1 MDMMIA
7 ETMSRPERFEAAV
20 ALEKPDR
27 VPVMPLM
34 TAFAV
39 RSQGMTQGEAWR
51 DPDKGFKAMLNTFN
65 DLGGFDRLYKPNL
78 FWPMIGGRFCSTP
91 VRVLI
96 PGRQLP
102 EDALNQIQEQELFS
116 RDDYDKLAAL
126 GWNAFWDEHYE
137 KMSGRGMQRL
147 IITQNHLLDIY
158 INEVEAYHSQNIYPL
173 FGAWVDSSSMA
184 FSMARTLTH
193 FTMDLYE
200 VPDKVK
206 AAMDAS
212 CDDLIQNT
220 LDLVSL
226 TKIPLVFI
234 VLERGSGFYYHTDIF
249 EQFEWPYL
257 QRYVDAFVSE
267 GLTPWF
273 HLDTDWSLN
282 LPYFKQFPKGKC
294 VADLDSTTDIFKAKE
309 ILGGHMCISGD
320 VPASLLTLGNPD
332 DVREYCQKLID
343 KVGRDGGFM
352 LTTGCECPVD
362 AKFENVKMM
371 INMAKTYNGRE

>member
-1 MDMMIA
+1 MIQ
-7 ETMSRPERFEAAV
+7 ETMSRQERFEAAV
-20 ALEKPDR
+20 ALERPDR

-34 TAFAV
+34 TAFSV

-51 DPDKGFKAMLNTFN
+51 DPEKGFKAMLDTFN
-65 DLGGFDRLYKPNL
+65 DLGGFDKLYKPNL
-78 FWPMIGGRFCSTP
+78 FWPMIGGRFCSSP

-102 EDALNQIQEQELFS
+102 EDALNQIDERELFS
-116 RDDYDKLAAL
+116 REDYDKLAAV

-137 KMSGRGMQRL
+137 KMSGGRPLKRV
-147 IITQNHLLDIY
+147 ISTQNRLLDEY
-158 INEVEAYHSQNIYPL
+158 IREVEVYHSQDIYPL
-173 FGAWVDSSSMA
+173 FGAYVDSSTMA
-184 FSMARTLTH
+184 FSMARTLTQ

-200 VPDKVK
+200 VPEKVK

-212 CDDLIQNT
+212 CDDLIQNA
-220 LDLVSL
+220 LDVVSK

-234 VLERGSGFYYHTDIF
+234 VLERGSGFYYRLDIF

-257 QRYVDAFVSE
+257 QRYVDAFLSE

-273 HLDTDWSLN
+273 HFDTDWSLN
-282 LPYFKQFPKGKC
+282 LPYLKQLPRGKC
-294 VADLDSTTDIFKAKE
+294 VCDLDSMTDIFKAKE

-320 VPASLLTLGNPD
+320 VPASLLALGTPEE
-332 DVREYCQKLID
+332 VREYCERLID
-343 KVGRDGGFM
+343 EVGKDGGFF

-371 INMAKTYNGRE
+371 IDVAKTYKGSS

>member
-1 MDMMIA
+1 MIQ
-7 ETMSRPERFEAAV
+7 ETMSRQERFEAAV
-20 ALEKPDR
+20 ALERPDR

-34 TAFAV
+34 TAFSV

-51 DPDKGFKAMLNTFN
+51 DPEKGFKAMLDTFN
-65 DLGGFDRLYKPNL
+65 DLGGFDKLYKPNL
-78 FWPMIGGRFCSTP
+78 FWPMIGGRFCSSP

-102 EDALNQIQEQELFS
+102 EDALNQIDERELFS
-116 RDDYDKLAAL
+116 REDYDKLAAL

-137 KMSGRGMQRL
+137 KMGGGRPLERVVS
-147 IITQNHLLDIY
+147 TQNRLLDEY
-158 INEVEAYHSQNIYPL
+158 IREVEVYHSQDIYPL
-173 FGAWVDSSSMA
+173 FGAYVDSSTMA
-184 FSMARTLTH
+184 FSMARTLTQ

-200 VPDKVK
+200 VPEKVK

-212 CDDLIQNT
+212 CDDLIQNA
-220 LDLVSL
+220 LDVVSK

-234 VLERGSGFYYHTDIF
+234 VLERGSGFYYRLDIF

-257 QRYVDAFVSE
+257 QRYVDAFLSE

-273 HLDTDWSLN
+273 HFDTDWSLN
-282 LPYFKQFPKGKC
+282 LPYLKQLPKGKC
-294 VADLDSTTDIFKAKE
+294 VCDLDSMTDIFKAKE

-320 VPASLLTLGNPD
+320 VSPSLLSLGTPEE
-332 DVREYCQKLID
+332 VREYCQRLID
-343 KVGRDGGFM
+343 EVGKDGGFF

-362 AKFENVKMM
+362 ARFENVKMM
-371 INMAKTYNGRE
+371 IDVAKTYKGSS

>member
-1 MDMMIA
+1 MIQ
-7 ETMSRPERFEAAV
+7 ETMSRQERFETVV
-20 ALEKPDR
+20 ALETPDR

-39 RSQGMTQGEAWR
+39 RAQGMTQGEGWR
-51 DPDKGFKAMLNTFN
+51 DVDKGFKAMLDTFN
-65 DLGGFDRLYKPNL
+65 DLGGFDKLYKPNL

-102 EDALNQIQEQELFS
+102 EDALNQIDEKELFS

-126 GWNAFWDEHYE
+126 GWNAFWDEQYPI
-137 KMSGRGMQRL
+137 MSGGRTIEQL
-147 IITQNHLLDIY
+147 AASQNRLLDHY
-158 INEVEAYHSQNIYPL
+158 VQEVEAYHSQDISPL
-173 FGAWVDSSSMA
+173 FGAYVDSTTMA
-184 FSMARTLTH
+184 FSMARTLTQ

-200 VPDKVK
+200 VPEKVK

-212 CDDLIQNT
+212 CDDLIQNA
-220 LDLVSL
+220 LDVISV

-234 VLERGSGFYYHTDIF
+234 VLERGSGFYYRPEIF
-249 EQFEWPYL
+249 EEFEWPYL
-257 QRYVDAFVSE
+257 QRYVDAFLSE

-273 HLDTDWSLN
+273 HFDTDWGLN
-282 LPYFKQFPKGKC
+282 LPYLKQLPKGKC
-294 VADLDSTTDIFKAKE
+294 VCDLDGTTDIFKAKE

-320 VPASLLTLGNPD
+320 VPASLLTLGTPEQ
-332 DVREYCQKLID
+332 VREYCEKLID
-343 KVGRDGGFM
+343 EVGRGGGFF

-371 INMAKTYNGRE
+371 IDVAKTYKGKH

>member
-1 MDMMIA
+1 MIQ
-7 ETMSRPERFEAAV
+7 ETMSRQERFEAAV
-20 ALEKPDR
+20 ALERPDR

-34 TAFAV
+34 TAFSV

-51 DPDKGFKAMLNTFN
+51 EPQKGFKAMLDTFN
-65 DLGGFDRLYKPNL
+65 DLGGFDKLYKPNL
-78 FWPMIGGRFCSTP
+78 FWPMIGGRFCSSP

-102 EDALNQIQEQELFS
+102 EDALNQIDERELFS
-116 RDDYDKLAAL
+116 REDYDKLAAV

-137 KMSGRGMQRL
+137 KMSGGRPLERVVSA
-147 IITQNHLLDIY
+147 QNRLLDEY
-158 INEVEAYHSQNIYPL
+158 IREVDVYHSQDIYPL
-173 FGAWVDSSSMA
+173 FGAYVDSSTMA
-184 FSMARTLTH
+184 FSMARTLTQ

-200 VPDKVK
+200 VPEKVK

-212 CDDLIQNT
+212 CDDLIQNA
-220 LDLVSL
+220 LDVVSK

-234 VLERGSGFYYHTDIF
+234 VLERGSGFYYRLEIF

-257 QRYVDAFVSE
+257 QRYVDAFLSE

-273 HLDTDWSLN
+273 HFDTNWSLN
-282 LPYFKQFPKGKC
+282 LPYLKQLPRGKC
-294 VADLDSTTDIFKAKE
+294 VCDLDGMTDIFKAKE
-309 ILGGHMCISGD
+309 VLGGHMCISGD
-320 VPASLLTLGNPD
+320 VPASLLSLGTPEE
-332 DVREYCQKLID
+332 VRGYCQRLID
-343 KVGRDGGFM
+343 VVGKDGGFF

-371 INMAKTYNGRE
+371 IDVAKTYNGGS